1 MRPRVSKFMLRAAAH
16 RTSNAHGV
24 SPPIVAY
31 SHRAP
36 PEGAALLASLADV
49 RPWNDDRSPTRAEL
63 IAHARDASVLCF
75 FVPDRI
81 DAGLIADLPALQ
93 LLAGFGKGYDNV
105 DVAAATTRG
114 ILVTNVPEALTDAT
128 ADLAWA
134 LLLALAR
141 DVVSGDAAVR
151 ANPSIGWRSGA
162 RLGRAV
168 TGATLGIYGFGHVG
182 RAIAARA
189 GGFRMRVLYHDAV
202 SIPANVLGDA
212 RGVSRERLFA
222 ESDFV
227 VLAVPLTASTYHA
240 IDEGALAK
248 MKPTAVLINPARGS
262 IVDEAA
268 VAVALERGTIAGYAA
283 DVFEHEDR
291 QYAQRPRA
299 LAATLIDDRQRTV
312 FTPHAGTAVA
322 ADRVRLALAQAEAVR
337 AFLAGDVPASA
348 VNAPLAKDGLAPAFG
363 EGARRRQP

>member
-1 MRPRVSKFMLRAAAH
+1 VSR
-16 RTSNAHGV
+16 
-24 SPPIVAY
+24 PIVAY

-36 PEGAALLASLADV
+36 PEGAALLAAVADV
-49 RPWNDDRSPTRAEL
+49 RPWNADRSPTRAEL

-81 DAGLIADLPALQ
+81 DVELLAALPALR

-105 DVAAATTRG
+105 DVAAATARG

-151 ANPSIGWRSGA
+151 ATPTIGWRPDA

-168 TGATLGIYGFGHVG
+168 TGATLGLYGFGQVG

-189 GGFRMRVLYHDAV
+189 TGFRMRVLYHDAV
-202 SIPANVLGDA
+202 SISAATSGDA
-212 RGVSRERLFA
+212 RGVSLDER
-222 ESDFV
+222 
-227 VLAVPLTASTYHA
+227 
-240 IDEGALAK
+240 ALAT
-248 MKPTAVLINPARGS
+248 MKPTALLVNPARGS

-299 LAATLIDDRQRTV
+299 LAATLIDDRQRTA

-348 VNAPLAKDGLAPAFG
+348 VNAPLAKDGLATSFG
-363 EGARRRQP
+363 EGATRRQP

>member
-1 MRPRVSKFMLRAAAH
+1 MSR
-16 RTSNAHGV
+16 
-24 SPPIVAY
+24 PIVAY

-36 PEGAALLASLADV
+36 PEGAALLAAVADV
-49 RPWNDDRSPTRAEL
+49 RAWNADRSPTRAEL

-81 DAGLIADLPALQ
+81 DTELLAALPALR

-105 DVAAATTRG
+105 DVAAATARG

-151 ANPSIGWRSGA
+151 ATPTIGWRPDA

-168 TGATLGIYGFGHVG
+168 TGATLGLYGFGQVG

-189 GGFRMRVLYHDAV
+189 TGFRMRVLYHDAV
-202 SIPANVLGDA
+202 SISAATSGDA
-212 RGVSRERLFA
+212 RGVSRDMLFA

-227 VLAVPLTASTYHA
+227 VLAVPLSDATYHA
-240 IDEGALAK
+240 IDERALAR
-248 MKPTAVLINPARGS
+248 MKPTALLVNPARGS

-348 VNAPLAKDGLAPAFG
+348 VNAPLAKDGLAPSFG
-363 EGARRRQP
+363 EGATRRQP